1 MNFNELIENKKIIE
15 ALEEMNI
22 FEATPIQEAS
32 IPLLIEKN
40 DVIGQAQT
48 GTGKTFAY
56 SIPLIENINDSSKEI
71 EALVL
76 TPTRELSIQVAKEIE
91 KLSKNIKNIKIAT
104 IYGGE
109 SYDIQFEALRRR
121 PQVVIGTPGRIID
134 MLNRGKLKFDSINY
148 LVLDEADEMLKMG
161 FEDDLESIL
170 KETPKERQTALFS
183 ATLPPFIKNVSK
195 KYMNDPKYVKIEAKS
210 LTVENISQMVYY
222 VKRESKK
229 DLLLRILDLYEF
241 KSVMIFT
248 NTKSMVDELVL
259 YLQSLNFKADGLH
272 GDLKQKSRERV
283 MDAYRTGAINI
294 LIATDVAA
302 RGIDVSGIE
311 AVINYDIPNEFE
323 LYVHRIGRTARAGSY
338 GVAITFAGSHSR
350 RQIADLEKYI
360 HHNIQ
365 VLDVPTVEDIKAK
378 RQKNLYLKINEK
390 MESLED
396 IHKYDSLIM
405 KLSKQNK
412 DPMPLIN
419 ALLEMINSND
429 RVYNDI
435 QNVVFKNKES
445 SKKNNNKKDSK
456 KEKAKGFSDSKE
468 KSIISVNVGKKD
480 NVRPNQ
486 LVVYFHDELKIHREH
501 FGKIV
506 IKDNESFIEINSDAL
521 RFFKDLHKHRFNGR
535 RIDYKKVDKMP
546 K

>member
-56 SIPLIENINDSSKEI
+56 SIPLIENIDDSSKEI

-109 SYDIQFEALRRR
+109 SYDIQFEALRKR

-134 MLNRGKLKFDSINY
+134 MLNRGKLKFDSIKY

-338 GVAITFAGSHSR
+338 GVAITFTGSHSR

-396 IHKYDSLIM
+396 VHKYDSLIM

-445 SKKNNNKKDSK
+445 GKKNSNKKDSK